1 MRGQSKSYR
10 DRIWSLESQWFN
22 IRQAISPTSQ
32 WLAGQPA
39 AMSSH
44 SLQERWP
51 LSPAGERRRWLRI
64 SQWPM
69 WIKHPFMI
77 MKYASPVSPCRFK
90 APVSPSVGYN
100 PVEVFLNFHTSPAT
114 FWAPLLIFCTA
125 CSKCPPPSLNSGT
138 TRSSVYALLS
148 VKPQD
153 AFIVHQHHH
162 PVLQKHSLSVKSDV
176 FSGLHF
182 LVIEWQKEV
191 SIAVR
196 GTEAKAKTQEI
207 VLKWFSTFYT
217 PNA

>member
-1 MRGQSKSYR
+1 MWGQSKSYR

-44 SLQERWP
+44 SLQERRP
-51 LSPAGERRRWLRI
+51 LSPAGEKRRWLRI

-77 MKYASPVSPCRFK
+77 TKYASPVSPCRFK

-125 CSKCPPPSLNSGT
+125 CSKCPPPSLNSLNSELCLCLALCEASRCIQCPSASPSSAPKALPICEKWCVLWT
-138 TRSSVYALLS
+138 ALSSNRMTR
-148 VKPQD
+148 
-153 AFIVHQHHH
+153 
-162 PVLQKHSLSVKSDV
+162 
-176 FSGLHF
+176 
-182 LVIEWQKEV
+182 
-191 SIAVR
+191 R
-196 GTEAKAKTQEI
+196 GEYSRKGHR
-207 VLKWFSTFYT
+207 S
-217 PNA
+217 